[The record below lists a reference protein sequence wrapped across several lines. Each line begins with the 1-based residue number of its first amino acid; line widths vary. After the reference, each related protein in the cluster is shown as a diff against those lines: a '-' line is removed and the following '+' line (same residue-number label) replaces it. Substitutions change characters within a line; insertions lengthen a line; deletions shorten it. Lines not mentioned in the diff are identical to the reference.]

1 MNSEMELDPSP
12 SRQSRRYIHGLAREP
27 APLLPWIGEP
37 GLAESST
44 TDLFDFDFRSVGER
58 EVDAGGGAEEGE
70 GEGDSGNLGV
80 GVPTSALDYVD
91 LSDIERRLEGALAGF
106 DVPACVDEPIREEGR
121 ASLSA
126 CSSSSVACCSS
137 PSPNMPMPSKVC
149 LPEKENEKGGDQEGE
164 DEEDDDEDISSSV
177 WEDGEKFWE
186 RTSLSTI
193 PGSSPSDAE
202 KLRAL
207 QTPPVGFSVSG
218 KRGFG
223 ERRGRL
229 QRSPGVVA
237 TPRSLYDADG
247 FLRS

>member
-70 GEGDSGNLGV
+70 GEGDSGDLGV

-91 LSDIERRLEGALAGF
+91 LSDIERRLEGALARF